1 MRRTWEA
8 TSERE
13 GCAATQVLGQG
24 QPFQGFGS
32 KINEPLRFLREALA
46 EGTLQGGDWVV
57 FTDAFDTFFGASAAS
72 FAAAAAAVP
81 AGVVLFSVRAPRR
94 EGEREREREWTWW
107 AHTGGGNALA
117 FKPPT

>member
-1 MRRTWEA
+1 
-8 TSERE
+8 
-13 GCAATQVLGQG
+13 VLGQG
-24 QPFQGFGS
+24 QPFRGFGS
-32 KINEPLRFLREALA
+32 KINASLRFLREALA